1 VTITITVSRRAV
13 ILLLVAMTA
22 LALTFLAAGCSQ
34 KQQEQ
39 FRDAPISTRDRSASE
54 VYDSPDGFSNWSE
67 KCDHHGNRVFI
78 AFHSDS
84 AYAAIAAVPDA
95 ACPKQ

>member
-1 VTITITVSRRAV
+1 MTITITITRRTA
-13 ILLLVAMTA
+13 ILLLAALTA
-22 LALTFLAAGCSQ
+22 LTLTLLAAGCSQ

-39 FRDAPISTRDRSASE
+39 FRDAPISTRDRSAAE

-78 AFHSDS
+78 AFHNDS
-84 AYAAIAAVPDA
+84 AYAAIAAIPDPG
-95 ACPKQ
+95 CPKQ